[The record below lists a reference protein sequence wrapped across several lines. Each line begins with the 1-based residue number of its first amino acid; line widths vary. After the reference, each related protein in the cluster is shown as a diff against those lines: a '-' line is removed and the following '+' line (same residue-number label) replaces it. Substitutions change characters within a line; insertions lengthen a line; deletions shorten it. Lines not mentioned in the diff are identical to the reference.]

1 MWQLEEVVRAVTGTP
16 LHVARDR
23 FKGISTD
30 SRTIQEGELFVPL
43 KGERFDGH
51 GFIGEAF
58 AHGAGGSLCDK
69 GKQKGLGKAA
79 GTVILV
85 EDTNEALLDLARDS
99 RARIDAAFIALT
111 GSNGKTTTKELL
123 SRMMETTFPV
133 AYNERNYNNRIGV
146 SQTLLKIDFPASG
159 SSPGQ
164 YEISGRESARGGGSG
179 SFAAGGGDASPNNW
193 VIMELGTNN
202 KGEIAELAA
211 LVKPDMSLITNINPS
226 HLQGLGDIDGVFQE
240 KTDLFRATKE
250 GGLLFINKDDPR
262 LSSYRPDRS
271 RPLHRFSLVGK
282 ADSTLHIRTDKGLG
296 GFEIDLMLGGKEV
309 AARTS
314 LLGIH
319 NLYNILAAAAVAHE
333 AGVAVEDIA
342 GVIEGFQPYTGRF
355 RSVASTKGFIV
366 IDDTY
371 NANPSSMEKAI
382 TTVLGLPCKG
392 KKIAILGDMKELG
405 EQTAYYHRELG
416 RLLYKANIGLILL
429 LGDQIRVVQDEVRN
443 GHALFFQESSAL
455 LDYVLGVAERDDII
469 LVKGSRA
476 LKMDSIVEGL
486 L

>member
-1 MWQLEEVVRAVTGTP
+1 MWQLEEVMRAVAGTP
-16 LHVARDR
+16 FHVSRDH
-23 FKGISTD
+23 FTGISTD

-43 KGERFDGH
+43 KGPHFDGH
-51 GFIGEAF
+51 GFIGEALSR
-58 AHGAGGSLCDK
+58 GAGGSLCDK
-69 GKQKGLGKAA
+69 GREEGLSKVP
-79 GTVILV
+79 GTIILV
-85 EDTNEALLDLARDS
+85 EDANQALLDLAGDK

-123 SRMMETTFPV
+123 ALMMETTFPV

-146 SQTLLKIDFPASG
+146 SQTLLGIDLPVS
-159 SSPGQ
+159 
-164 YEISGRESARGGGSG
+164 RGEGEKEVSRA
-179 SFAAGGGDASPNNW
+179 F

-211 LVKPDMSLITNINPS
+211 LVKPDMSLITNVNPS
-226 HLQGLGDIDGVFQE
+226 HLQGLGDIEGVFRE

-262 LSSYRPDRS
+262 LSSFRSDRS
-271 RPLHRFSLVGK
+271 HPIHRFSILGK
-282 ADSTLHIRTDKGLG
+282 ADSTLHIRTDKGLL
-296 GFEIDLMLGGKEV
+296 GFDIDLNLGGETV
-309 AARTS
+309 TAATS

-333 AGVAVEDIA
+333 AGVSAERIA
-342 GVIEGFQPYTGRF
+342 QAIERFQPYTGRF
-355 RSVASTKGFIV
+355 RSVTSTKGYTI

-371 NANPSSMEKAI
+371 NANPASMEKAI
-382 TTVLGLPCKG
+382 TTLLGLPCKG

-416 RLLYKANIGLILL
+416 RLLYKADIGLILL
-429 LGDQIRVVQDEVRN
+429 LGEQIREVQDEVRN
-443 GHALFFQESSAL
+443 GHALFFQERSAL
-455 LDYVLGVAERDDII
+455 LDYVSGVARKDDII